1 MVPPKI
7 LKGAICKRW
16 CRPRTTMPCI
26 RDLLSYIKCTPKA
39 LPFGVGL
46 ETFHCRCLVL
56 ICSVHEIEFRVW
68 FVITIDA
75 GAGLQASHC
84 FALAEGVCLFRA
96 SSPQQTLL
104 MALERKR
111 ERESEREGE
120 REREERGSERERER
134 EREREE
140 RERESERER
149 AREICDLCVCP
160 LKWILYRL
168 YSFFFKTV
176 PQKKSD
182 PTFNFNW
189 RKL

>member
-1 MVPPKI
+1 MHTQS
-7 LKGAICKRW
+7 LALW
-16 CRPRTTMPCI
+16 CRP
-26 RDLLSYIKCTPKA
+26 
-39 LPFGVGL
+39 G
-46 ETFHCRCLVL
+46 TFHCRCLVL

-111 ERESEREGE
+111 ERESER
-120 REREERGSERERER
+120 GSER
-134 EREREE
+134 
-140 RERESERER
+140 ERER

-160 LKWILYRL
+160 PQMNPIPSLH
-168 YSFFFKTV
+168 FFKR
-176 PQKKSD
+176 PFPRKNPIRHLISIGENCNMFFS
-182 PTFNFNW
+182 PMNF
-189 RKL
+189 

>member
-1 MVPPKI
+1 MHTQS
-7 LKGAICKRW
+7 LALW
-16 CRPRTTMPCI
+16 CRP
-26 RDLLSYIKCTPKA
+26 
-39 LPFGVGL
+39 G
-46 ETFHCRCLVL
+46 TFHCRCLVL

-111 ERESEREGE
+111 EREREREREGE
-120 REREERGSERERER
+120 RER
-134 EREREE
+134 E

-149 AREICDLCVCP
+149 ERESERERERERYVICVCAP

-168 YSFFFKTV
+168 YIFLKDRSPEKIR
-176 PQKKSD
+176 SD
-182 PTFNFNW
+182 I
-189 RKL
+189 